1 MEFYLVQHGEATSK
15 EVDQTRPLTER
26 GRAEVMRVGRAAQVA
41 GVGVSFIYHSGKL
54 RARQTAEILAE
65 WLRVAEGPVERD
77 GLSPNDDPDLI
88 RKELD
93 SLGNQVMLV
102 GHMPHVSRL
111 CSLLT
116 TGDPDRHPVKFRM
129 GGIVD
134 LVSDGSGPWQLGWM
148 LIPDVVPPPAGT
160 A

>member
-1 MEFYLVQHGEATSK
+1 
-15 EVDQTRPLTER
+15 
-26 GRAEVMRVGRAAQVA
+26 MRVGRAAQVA
-41 GVGVSFIYHSGKL
+41 GVDVPAIYHSGKL
-54 RARQTAEILAE
+54 RARQTAEVLAE
-65 WLRVAEGPVERD
+65 QLRVTEAPLERD

-88 RKELD
+88 LKELD

-129 GGIVD
+129 GGIVC
-134 LVSDGSGPWQLGWM
+134 LVRDGSGPWQLGWM
-148 LIPDVVPPPAGT
+148 LTPEVVPPPA
-160 A
+160 